1 MIHARFGL
9 ALAISGLL
17 PAAHAINIGGNSPV
31 LTIHTNSVPSN
42 IRTQLE
48 ESVNT
53 SLETAFNKTLDDAR
67 ANLAGFDE
75 QKELAHGFG
84 NANTYAT
91 HSGTLSG
98 YQNYSLFAVSGGFLL
113 GFQAPS
119 TDFAY
124 LSKVGDEINEKGDI
138 YAGIGMGVSYL
149 NLGINAGF
157 LLPGLYLNVK
167 YGAMQQDIDDFSL
180 DFSVMGVGANYR
192 ILDSKSL
199 AGIVKWR
206 GVSAGTGIYVQ
217 SNKLGFQIEGEAIS
231 NPVPLRENVVNSA
244 PSGQRAAYEAAMDS
258 LGLTAGNPD
267 VNMNLTPTFEMGLD
281 VTTVTVPLEASTA
294 VSLLFGAL
302 NFSIGAGVDLNFGSS
317 EVVLKGVAQAVT
329 ESPDEDRVTF
339 SDADVNF
346 DGSSEDGPSFVR
358 PRITATAG
366 LGLGPLKI
374 DVPVLYYP
382 ASGAAFGVTVAVVW

>member
-1 MIHARFGL
+1 MIHARIGL

-17 PAAHAINIGGNSPV
+17 PAAHAITIDGVSPV
-31 LTIHTNSVPSN
+31 LTIHTNTIPSN

-48 ESVNT
+48 STVNT
-53 SLETAFNKTLDDAR
+53 SLETAFNKTLADAR
-67 ANLAGFDE
+67 ANLAGFNE

-113 GFQAPS
+113 GVQAPS

-138 YAGIGMGVSYL
+138 YAGLGMGVSYL

-167 YGAMQQDIDDFSL
+167 YGAMEREIDDFSL
-180 DFSVMGVGANYR
+180 DFSVLGVGANYR

-206 GVSAGTGIYVQ
+206 GVSAGTGLYMQ
-217 SNKLGFQIEGEAIS
+217 TNKLSFQIEGDAIS
-231 NPVPLRENVVNSA
+231 NPVPLRENVISSA
-244 PSGQRAAYEAAMDS
+244 PSGQQAVYAAAMDS
-258 LGLTAGNPD
+258 LGLTVDNPD
-267 VNMNLTPTFEMGLD
+267 VDMNLTPTFKMGLD

-302 NFSIGAGVDLNFGSS
+302 NVSIGAGVDLNFGSS
-317 EVVLKGVAQAVT
+317 EVVLEGVALAET

-339 SDADVNF
+339 SDADVTI
-346 DGSSEDGPSFVR
+346 DGSSDDGPSFVR
-358 PRITATAG
+358 PRLTATAG

-374 DVPVLYYP
+374 DVPVLYYLT
-382 ASGAAFGVTVAVVW
+382 SGAAFGLTVAVVW